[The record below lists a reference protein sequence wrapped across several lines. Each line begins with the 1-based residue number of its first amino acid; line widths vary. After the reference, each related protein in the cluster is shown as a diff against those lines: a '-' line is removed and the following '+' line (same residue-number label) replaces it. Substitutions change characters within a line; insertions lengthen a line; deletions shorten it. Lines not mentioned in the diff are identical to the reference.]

1 MKGKREEGKGE
12 ERREENGREW
22 KEKGQGRKGK
32 GAKKGRE
39 KGRLKNGGGK
49 ESKLVATLYTSTY
62 HLTKKLKQC
71 MALFK
76 DCDFVDSVI

>member
-39 KGRLKNGGGK
+39 KGRLKNGVGRK
-49 ESKLVATLYTSTY
+49 ASSAWHCSKTVILQTQLYNTTY
-62 HLTKKLKQC
+62 
-71 MALFK
+71 
-76 DCDFVDSVI
+76 